1 LAALRQWA
9 IPQHL
14 DRVNI
19 NVLRRAPPSAALRR
33 RLEIF
38 QSCGKSKQEEH
49 SMKKLLFTLVVLVA
63 LSFFL
68 AFPVTSP
75 AVPPAPKPQPAV
87 PAAAPA
93 EHPEIR
99 EAIASLRRARE
110 HLNHAAHDYQGH
122 RVDAIR
128 AIDEAINQLQICM
141 KYD

>member
-1 LAALRQWA
+1 
-9 IPQHL
+9 
-14 DRVNI
+14 
-19 NVLRRAPPSAALRR
+19 
-33 RLEIF
+33 
-38 QSCGKSKQEEH
+38 
-49 SMKKLLFTLVVLVA
+49 MKKLLPTLVVLVA

-110 HLNHAAHDYQGH
+110 HLNRAAHDYQGH
-122 RVDAIR
+122 RADAIR

-141 KYD
+141 RYE

>member
-1 LAALRQWA
+1 
-9 IPQHL
+9 
-14 DRVNI
+14 
-19 NVLRRAPPSAALRR
+19 
-33 RLEIF
+33 
-38 QSCGKSKQEEH
+38 
-49 SMKKLLFTLVVLVA
+49 MKKLLFTLVVLVA

>member
-1 LAALRQWA
+1 
-9 IPQHL
+9 
-14 DRVNI
+14 
-19 NVLRRAPPSAALRR
+19 
-33 RLEIF
+33 
-38 QSCGKSKQEEH
+38 
-49 SMKKLLFTLVVLVA
+49 MKKWLFTLVVLVA